1 MKYLLKYSLFREKL
15 EIKQTDSAALATA
28 KASVNQKQDWI
39 TQFNAKKSQ
48 IDSLYNVNQDYLDE
62 EKIKTQLDQLKVSD
76 NPLLQ
81 NYVDVQELHYDVKE
95 LKDKQSDEEVRMSK
109 YKSDI
114 PTLSRDLEKKNMQSE
129 VDRLKKSIDLSTQ
142 DLVKK
147 QKEVQDSE
155 LEDKKELDEL
165 QKEIEEDIKKISQ
178 EDKK

>member
-1 MKYLLKYSLFREKL
+1 MKYLLKYSLFREKI
-15 EIKQTDSAALATA
+15 EKNITDSASLSTA
-28 KASVNQKQDWI
+28 KDSVNQKQDWI

-114 PTLSRDLEKKNMQSE
+114 PTLSRDLEKKNMQAE
-129 VDRLKKSIDLSTQ
+129 VDRLKKSIDISTQ

-165 QKEIEEDIKKISQ
+165 QKKIKEDIKKISE

>member
-1 MKYLLKYSLFREKL
+1 MKYLLKYSLFREKI
-15 EIKQTDSAALATA
+15 EKNITDSASLSTA
-28 KASVNQKQDWI
+28 KDSVNQKQDWI

-81 NYVDVQELHYDVKE
+81 EYVKVQKLHYDVKK

-109 YKSDI
+109 FKSDI
-114 PTLSRDLEKKNMQSE
+114 PTLSRDLEKKNMQAE

-147 QKEVQDSE
+147 QKEIQDSE
-155 LEDKKELDEL
+155 LEMKKKLDEL
-165 QKEIEEDIKKISQ
+165 QKENEEDIKKISE